1 MSINVQN
8 RVLLTSHY
16 ARRCPVPVIDAPVWL
31 NQANLR
37 PLKESSSQKLHGSRT
52 LRGGRQKRH
61 VEMACR
67 KGIKLLFGQW
77 LRQRLVLF
85 AKYLRKAKGRV
96 RNRAR
101 SRHLRLAVKALQH
114 HRLAVR
120 VVHLAALR
128 EVAALDAPPVLL
140 GALRIVLAAQVA
152 ALAAAHLVL
161 IQAFAVRLA
170 VPVQAVHHGADKG
183 KMRGNSR
190 MKNSKYIKYIKRI

>member
-1 MSINVQN
+1 M
-8 RVLLTSHY
+8 
-16 ARRCPVPVIDAPVWL
+16 
-31 NQANLR
+31 
-37 PLKESSSQKLHGSRT
+37 
-52 LRGGRQKRH
+52 
-61 VEMACR
+61 
-67 KGIKLLFGQW
+67 
-77 LRQRLVLF
+77 
-85 AKYLRKAKGRV
+85 
-96 RNRAR
+96 
-101 SRHLRLAVKALQH
+101 KALQH

-128 EVAALDAPPVLL
+128 EAAALDVPPVLL

-190 MKNSKYIKYIKRI
+190 MKNSKYIKYMKRI